1 MSAPDRILAIDVGT
15 QSVRALVFDA
25 AGTLCARVQVPIEP
39 PYHAP
44 QPRHAEQDPDVFWQ
58 AIGSACRQLWVDAPE
73 LLERVAGLALTTQRA
88 TSVFLDESGAPVG
101 RAISWLDQRRAERV
115 PRLPAVWRG
124 IFSALGLASTI
135 DTFQRLS
142 PANWRAAHA
151 PGQHARAR
159 HALLLSGY
167 LVFRLTGRKRDS
179 VSAQVGY
186 LPFDYKRRRWAA
198 KRDWKWQAV
207 AIEREQL
214 PELVEP
220 GKPLG
225 ELAKDAADALGLPAG
240 LPLFSAGADKAC
252 EVLGS
257 GAVTPETACV
267 SLGTTATI
275 NTCRDEY
282 KEVTRFVPAY
292 PAAMPDAFTD
302 EIQIYRGFWLVS
314 WFKQEFALDTVDA
327 AAREQRAAEALLDE
341 RIAPIAPG
349 SEGLIVLPTWS
360 PGVRVPGPEARGA
373 MVGFTDVHSRAH
385 VYRAILEGLAY
396 GLREGRERIEK
407 RTKTP
412 ITRLRVSGG
421 GSQSDQAMQIL
432 ADVFNLT
439 AERSHTHETSGL
451 GAAINAAVGL
461 GWHADHRTAARA
473 MVHAGDSF
481 APRPEA
487 VAIYERF
494 YAEVFTCLYGQLK
507 PAFERIRAITCS
519 GAEEKSS
526 AN

>member
-1 MSAPDRILAIDVGT
+1 MNAVGDRLLAIDVGT
-15 QSVRALVFDA
+15 QSVRALVFDDV
-25 AGTLCARVQVPIEP
+25 GTLCARAQVAIEP

-44 QPRHAEQDPDVFWQ
+44 QPGHAEQDPAVFWQ
-58 AIGSACRQLWVDAPE
+58 AIASACHKLWAEEPA
-73 LLERVAGLALTTQRA
+73 LAARIAGLSLTAQRA
-88 TSVFLDESGAPVG
+88 TSVFVDAAGAPIG
-101 RAISWLDQRRAERV
+101 PAISWLDQRRAARV
-115 PRLPAVWRG
+115 PRLPLLWRS
-124 IFSALGLASTI
+124 IFAALGLASTI

-142 PANWRAAHA
+142 PANWRAVHA
-151 PGQHARAR
+151 PDQHARTR

-167 LVFRLTGRKRDS
+167 LVQRLTGAWRDS

-186 LPFDYKRRRWAA
+186 LPFDYKQRRWA
-198 KRDWKWQAV
+198 KKNDWKWR
-207 AIEREQL
+207 AIEIAPEQL

-220 GKPLG
+220 GEKLG
-225 ELAKDAADALGLPAG
+225 TLAADAAAELGLAEG
-240 LPLFSAGADKAC
+240 LAVFSAGADKAC

-275 NTCRDEY
+275 NTCRDVY
-282 KEVTRFVPAY
+282 REVTRFVPAY
-292 PAAMPDAFTD
+292 PAAMPGAYTD

-349 SEGLIVLPTWS
+349 SDGLLVLPTWS
-360 PGVRVPGPEARGA
+360 PGVRIPGPEARGA
-373 MVGFTDVHSRAH
+373 MLGFTDTHTRAH
-385 VYRAILEGLAY
+385 VYRAILEGLGYA
-396 GLREGRERIEK
+396 LREGRERIEK

-432 ADVFNLT
+432 ANVFNLA

-461 GWHADHRTAARA
+461 GWYADHRAAARA
-473 MVHAGDSF
+473 MVHAGARF
-481 APRPEA
+481 EPRPEA
-487 VAIYERF
+487 VAVYDR
-494 YAEVFTCLYGQLK
+494 YYRQVFSGLYTRLR
-507 PAFERIRAITCS
+507 PVFAAI
-519 GAEEKSS
+519 GGI
-526 AN
+526 ANR

>member
-1 MSAPDRILAIDVGT
+1 MSAPDRILSIDVGT
-15 QSVRALVFDA
+15 QSVRALVFDD
-25 AGTLCARVQVPIEP
+25 AGALCARVQVPIEP
-39 PYHAP
+39 PYYAP
-44 QPRHAEQDPDVFWQ
+44 QPGHAEQDPDVFWQ
-58 AIGSACRQLWVDAPE
+58 AIGTACQQLWAEEPA
-73 LLERVAGLALTTQRA
+73 LATRIAGMALTTQRA
-88 TSVFLDESGAPVG
+88 TSVFLDASGAPIG

-124 IFSALGLASTI
+124 LFSALGLASTI

-151 PGQHARAR
+151 PEQHTRAR

-167 LVFRLTGRKRDS
+167 LVHCLTGAWRDS

-186 LPFDYKRRRWAA
+186 LPFDYKQRRWAG
-198 KRDWKWQAV
+198 RSDWKWRAI
-207 AIEREQL
+207 AIERDQL

-220 GKPLG
+220 GKQLG
-225 ELAKDAADALGLPAG
+225 ALDKDAAETLGLPVG
-240 LPLFSAGADKAC
+240 LPVFSAGADKAC

-275 NTCRDEY
+275 NTCRDAY

-314 WFKQEFALDTVDA
+314 WFKQEFALDTVVA
-327 AAREQRAAEALLDE
+327 AEREQRAAEALLDE

-349 SEGLIVLPTWS
+349 SDGLLVLPTWS
-360 PGVRVPGPEARGA
+360 PGVRIPGPEARGA

-461 GWHADHRTAARA
+461 GWHADHRAAARS
-473 MVHAGDSF
+473 MVHQGAVF
-481 APRPEA
+481 TPRAQA
-487 VAIYERF
+487 VAIYDRF
-494 YAEVFTCLYGQLK
+494 YNEVFTDLYGRLK
-507 PAFERIRAITCS
+507 PTFERIRAI
-519 GAEEKSS
+519 AS
-526 AN
+526 AP

>member
-1 MSAPDRILAIDVGT
+1 MSTSDRLLAIDVGT
-15 QSVRALVFDA
+15 QSVRALVFDDV
-25 AGTLCARVQVPIEP
+25 GTLCARAQVPIEP

-44 QPRHAEQDPDVFWQ
+44 QPGHAEQDPAVFWE
-58 AIGSACRQLWVDAPE
+58 AIAAASQKLWAADPA
-73 LLERVAGLALTTQRA
+73 LAERIAGMALTTQRA
-88 TSVFLDESGAPVG
+88 TSVFVDDNGEPVG
-101 RAISWLDQRRAERV
+101 RAISWLDQRHAARV
-115 PRLPAVWRG
+115 PRLPTLWRG
-124 IFSALGLASTI
+124 IFGALGLASTI

-151 PGQHARAR
+151 PDQHRR
-159 HALLLSGY
+159 MRYALLLSGY
-167 LVFRLTGRKRDS
+167 LVQRLTGAWRDS

-186 LPFDYKRRRWAA
+186 LPFDYKRRQWA
-198 KRDWKWQAV
+198 KKGDWKWR
-207 AIEREQL
+207 AIEIERDHL

-220 GKPLG
+220 GQTLG
-225 ELAKDAADALGLPAG
+225 TLDAAAAKALGLSAG

-257 GAVTPETACV
+257 GAITPETACV

-275 NTCRDEY
+275 NTCRDAY
-282 KEVTRFVPAY
+282 REVTRFVPAY
-292 PAAMPDAFTD
+292 PAAMPGAFTD

-314 WFKQEFALDTVDA
+314 WFKQEFAVDTVDA

-349 SEGLIVLPTWS
+349 SDGLLILPTWS

-373 MVGFTDVHSRAH
+373 MVGFTDTHTRAH

-396 GLREGRERIEK
+396 ALREGRERIEK

-432 ADVFNLT
+432 ADVFDLP

-461 GWHADHRTAARA
+461 GWYADHRVAARA
-473 MVHAGDSF
+473 MVHSGARF
-481 APRPEA
+481 EPRPEA
-487 VAIYERF
+487 VATYERF
-494 YAEVFTCLYGQLK
+494 YTEVFGALYGDLK
-507 PAFERIRAITCS
+507 PTFERIRAIIDPT
-519 GAEEKSS
+519 GHAR
-526 AN
+526 A